1 MKVRLSLSLAVLAAV
16 GCARKVDGPASE
28 GSGSDESTQTS
39 LSSSSESASASG
51 IETESSSESE
61 SSSETETGED
71 EPVDACPASPV
82 LAELSATFDGWVY
95 GFDYPEVADWNEA
108 CTVTAHTGAL
118 DSGESITLA
127 CVDAEGQAV
136 EHVIEIQAKLVD
148 AEQPTAVSVT
158 VGESVQLTLWSR
170 VWFAGGAAWALRDPE
185 QLDDIRLLYYTS
197 IELLNPADEGFSPT
211 PAFVE
216 PLEITL
222 QDGLCDV
229 YCPERDAGGS
239 FIPPDECDCEREQGL
254 EFMHGPDTTLIQN
267 GSAASIGAS
276 MFAFVKTAKVYP
288 NSSNCPDFPG
298 AWYTF
303 LLVEQ

>member
-1 MKVRLSLSLAVLAAV
+1 
-16 GCARKVDGPASE
+16 
-28 GSGSDESTQTS
+28 
-39 LSSSSESASASG
+39 
-51 IETESSSESE
+51 
-61 SSSETETGED
+61 
-71 EPVDACPASPV
+71 V

-118 DSGESITLA
+118 DSGESITLD
-127 CVDAEGQAV
+127 CVTGEGLAV
-136 EHVIEIQAKLVD
+136 EHVIEIQAQLAD
-148 AEQPTAVSVT
+148 AEQPAAVAVA

-216 PLEITL
+216 PVEITL
-222 QDGLCDV
+222 QDGLCEL
-229 YCPERDAGGS
+229 YCPEPDGTG
-239 FIPPDECDCEREQGL
+239 FIPPTECDCEREQGL
-254 EFMHGPDTTLIQN
+254 EFVHGPDTTLIQN

-276 MFAFVKTAKVYP
+276 MFAFVETAKVFP
-288 NSSNCPDFPG
+288 NNNNCPDFPG

-303 LLVEQ
+303 LLVAR